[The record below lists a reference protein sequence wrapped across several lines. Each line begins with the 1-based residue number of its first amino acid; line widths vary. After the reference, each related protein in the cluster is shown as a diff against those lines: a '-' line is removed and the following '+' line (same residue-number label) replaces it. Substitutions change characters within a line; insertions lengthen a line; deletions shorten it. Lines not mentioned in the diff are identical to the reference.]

1 MKFEIT
7 ELRHSTIWNLYR
19 MRPRIQLDPD
29 YQRLSDIWTRDKRQ
43 LLIDTVLNDFDIP
56 KLYLHK
62 FKEPLKKGEGSYNYA
77 IIDGKQRLETMWSFI
92 DGNISLGPEF
102 SLFVDS
108 KVKAEE
114 MTYKELGQKYPDLK
128 VQFDSFQLNV
138 VVIETNEVELI
149 EEMFSRLNESA
160 PLSAPEKRNAYGGPL
175 PAAIR
180 KLARERF
187 FKKSLPFPNK
197 RFRHYDMAVKF
208 LLAEHESR
216 VVDTKKAY
224 LDRFVKDFS
233 ISHRRNWKPPF
244 LKKAQATVAQMSELF
259 TKSDPLLRQVGMVML
274 YYHLFRVVEQNK
286 WELKITRQVLAN
298 FEMLRG
304 SNRKTAEEDITQ
316 ANYEL
321 IEFDRYAQSP
331 NDGYAIRLRLKILLD
346 QVFRKKVSTD
356 DLAII
361 NSSLLART

>member
-19 MRPRIQLDPD
+19 MRQRIQLDPD

-43 LLIDTVLNDFDIP
+43 LLIDTVLNDFDVP

-62 FKEPLKKGEGSYNYA
+62 FKEPLKKGEESYSHA

-102 SLFVDS
+102 SFFMNG
-108 KVKAEE
+108 KVRAEE
-114 MTYKELGQKYPDLK
+114 MTYKELGQEYPDLK

-160 PLSAPEKRNAYGGPL
+160 PLSAPERRNAYGGPL

-180 KLARERF
+180 KLAGERF
-187 FKKSLPFPNK
+187 FKRSLPFANK

-208 LLAEHESR
+208 LLAEHECK

-233 ISHRRNWKPPF
+233 SHPRNWKPPV
-244 LKKAQATVAQMSELF
+244 LKKAQATVAQMYEVF
-259 TKSDPLLRQVGMVML
+259 TQNDALLRQVGMVLL
-274 YYHLFRVVEQNK
+274 YYHLFRVVEHNK
-286 WELKITRQVLAN
+286 WELKMTRQVLAN
-298 FEMLRG
+298 FETLRA
-304 SNRKTAEEDITQ
+304 SNRKKAEDDITQ
-316 ANYEL
+316 AKYEL

-331 NDGYAIRLRLKILLD
+331 NDGYAIRLRLRILLD
-346 QVFRKKVSTD
+346 QVFQKKVSTD
-356 DLAII
+356 DL
-361 NSSLLART
+361 